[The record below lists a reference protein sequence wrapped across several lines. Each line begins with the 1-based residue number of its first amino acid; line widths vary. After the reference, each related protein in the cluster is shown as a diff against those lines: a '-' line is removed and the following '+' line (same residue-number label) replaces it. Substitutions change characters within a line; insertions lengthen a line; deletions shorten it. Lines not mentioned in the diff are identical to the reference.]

1 MNFFIMFV
9 FSVPFLSIAI
19 VGQSLSSY
27 FVTNPFGN
35 LVGWC
40 HTGGEHVFDICIGG
54 RQVAAVITALCLWRT
69 PFLETAD
76 STAMFPSSAFCML

>member
-54 RQVAAVITALCLWRT
+54 RQVAAVITALCL
-69 PFLETAD
+69 
-76 STAMFPSSAFCML
+76 